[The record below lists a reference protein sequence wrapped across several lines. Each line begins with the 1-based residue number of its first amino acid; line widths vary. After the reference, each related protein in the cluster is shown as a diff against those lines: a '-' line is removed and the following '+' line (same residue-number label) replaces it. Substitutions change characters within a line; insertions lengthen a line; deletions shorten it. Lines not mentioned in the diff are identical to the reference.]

1 MTLEKLQQDM
11 VTAMKE
17 GNKARK
23 STLSMMIAQIKK
35 SAIDKGVRDNIS
47 EEFVNAEIL
56 KYQKA
61 VEETVKTLPNTDPRW
76 DVATKELILV
86 NEYAPH
92 LIADADEIF
101 DIIRDE
107 YEGPITKKDLMKFL
121 SGNYRG
127 KMDMRIAGQCVDAL
141 VKNA

>member
-11 VTAMKE
+11 VTALKE

-35 SAIDKGVRDNIS
+35 SAIDKGVRENIS

-61 VEETVKTLPNTDPRW
+61 VHETCMSLPASDPRW
-76 DVATKELILV
+76 VAASEELHIV
-86 NEYAPH
+86 NEYAPS
-92 LIADADEIF
+92 LIVSPTKIAEILQT
-101 DIIRDE
+101 E
-107 YEGPITKKDLMKFL
+107 YNGPATKKDIMKFL
-121 SGNYRG
+121 SMNYKG
-127 KMDMRIAGQCVDAL
+127 KMDMKIASSVADAFT
-141 VKNA
+141 A